1 MIVTGEPVENPPR
14 PDRLPEA
21 ERAVLAVL
29 VDHAGRVV
37 TRRELARLA
46 GLADRSQRRCDAAL
60 VVLRRHLGADSVHTV
75 RGRGWML
82 DPSVVEVAR
91 TLLA

>member
-1 MIVTGEPVENPPR
+1 MTGTPVEHADR
-14 PDRLPEA
+14 PDRLPDA

-29 VDHAGRVV
+29 VDNVGRVV

-82 DPSVVEVAR
+82 DPAVADTAR
-91 TLLA
+91 ALLS

>member
-1 MIVTGEPVENPPR
+1 MTGEPDETHAASE
-14 PDRLPEA
+14 RLPDA
-21 ERAVLAVL
+21 ERSVLAVL
-29 VDHAGRVV
+29 VDHSGRVV

-60 VVLRRHLGADSVHTV
+60 VVLRRHLGADSVVTV

-82 DPSVVEVAR
+82 DPTVVDAAR
-91 TLLA
+91 LLLN

>member
-1 MIVTGEPVENPPR
+1 MSGEPIDTRLR

-21 ERAVLAVL
+21 ERAVLTVL
-29 VDHAGRVV
+29 LDHAGRVV

-60 VVLRRHLGADSVHTV
+60 VVLRRHRGPNSVRTV
-75 RGRGWML
+75 RGRGWL
-82 DPSVVEVAR
+82 LEPAVVEAAR
-91 TLLA
+91 TLLG

>member
-1 MIVTGEPVENPPR
+1 MTGETVETSPR
-14 PDRLPEA
+14 PDRLPDA

-37 TRRELARLA
+37 TRRELARLS

-82 DPSVVEVAR
+82 DPSVVDAAR
-91 TLLA
+91 DLLT

>member
-1 MIVTGEPVENPPR
+1 MAGNAVGNDPR

-29 VDHAGRVV
+29 IDHVGRVV

-60 VVLRRHLGADSVHTV
+60 VVVRRHLGADSVQTV

-82 DPSVVEVAR
+82 DPACLDAAR
-91 TLLA
+91 LLLS

>member
-1 MIVTGEPVENPPR
+1 MSGELAKTNAA

-21 ERAVLAVL
+21 ERSVLAVL
-29 VDHAGRVV
+29 VDHCGRVV

-60 VVLRRHLGADSVHTV
+60 VVVRRHLGADSVVTV

-82 DPSVVEVAR
+82 DPSAVVAAR
-91 TLLA
+91 LLLI

>member
-1 MIVTGEPVENPPR
+1 MTGEPVETSPP
-14 PDRLPEA
+14 PDRLPDA

-29 VDHAGRVV
+29 VEHAGRVV

-60 VVLRRHLGADSVHTV
+60 VILRRHLGAHSVHTV

-82 DPSVVEVAR
+82 DPAMVDAAR